1 METQRVERDESRST
15 GSLRL
20 NTLVMMEESVS
31 CVRIISTKIP
41 SGCPPSLAQRLKAVT
56 ASLVIQLAIGAVFGA
71 ASIAHSGADGGG

>member
-1 METQRVERDESRST
+1 MERDKCRST

-41 SGCPPSLAQRLKAVT
+41 SGCPPSLAQRLKAMT
-56 ASLVIQLAIGAVFGA
+56 SSLVIQLAIGAIFGA
-71 ASIAHSGADGGG
+71 ASIAHDSVDGGR